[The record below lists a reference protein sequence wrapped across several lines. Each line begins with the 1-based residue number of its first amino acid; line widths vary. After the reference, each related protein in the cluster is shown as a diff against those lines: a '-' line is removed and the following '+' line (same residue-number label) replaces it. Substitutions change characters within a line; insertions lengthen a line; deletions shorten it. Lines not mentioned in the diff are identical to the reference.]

1 MIEKR
6 FEEFLE
12 KEELLKEDSSVL
24 LAVSGGIDSVV
35 MADLFHRSKINF
47 AIAHCNF
54 QLRGKESDGDEKFAE
69 QLAKKYSVVFFSTK
83 FETKKFSK
91 ANKLSTQEA
100 ARKLRYDWFEEV
112 CAKQDIDFIATAH
125 HLNDSIETFFINL
138 LRGTGIEGLKGIP
151 VKNGRIIRPLLPFTR
166 KEIEAYAKKRKLK
179 YREDSSNKEDV
190 YLRNKIRHQVIPLF
204 KEFNPKFEMS
214 MQQTMENIQLPI
226 ELFSKEILKT
236 FSHLFEEE
244 NKKLTASISQIKTLP
259 QPGQYLYYMLKPM
272 NFNIDATEE
281 ILQHHQSGKRF
292 YTNSHILTID
302 RDSIIIEEKNAKALN
317 EGQIEEGQKMFSNSE
332 LQLDFTYLLLT
343 AAAHE
348 KIPTEKNIHWVDAA
362 LLKFPL
368 QIRKWKAGD
377 SFIPLGMKG
386 KKKVS
391 DFFID
396 RKIPLPEKEKTC
408 VLLSGSQIVCIL
420 GQRIDER
427 FKVTDKTRKIFCIEV
442 HK

>member
-24 LAVSGGIDSVV
+24 LAVSGGVDSVV
-35 MADLFHRSKINF
+35 MADLFHRANINF

-54 QLRGKESDGDEKFAE
+54 QLRGKESDGDEQFAE
-69 QLAKKYSVVFFSTK
+69 RLAKKYSVVCFTTK
-83 FETKKFSK
+83 FDTKKFSR
-91 ANKLSTQEA
+91 ANKFSTQEA
-100 ARKLRYDWFEEV
+100 ARKLRYNWFEEV
-112 CAKQDIDFIATAH
+112 CMKHDIDLIGTAH

-151 VKNGRIIRPLLPFTR
+151 FKNGRVIRPLLSFTR

-179 YREDSSNKEDV
+179 FREDSSNNEDD
-190 YLRNKIRHQVIPLF
+190 YLRNKIRHKLIPVLR
-204 KEFNPKFEMS
+204 ELNPKFEVR
-214 MQQTMENIQLPI
+214 MQQTMENIQLPLEI
-226 ELFSKEILKT
+226 FSKEVLKS

-259 QPGQYLYYMLKPM
+259 QPAQYLYYLLKPM
-272 NFNIDATEE
+272 NFNIEAAEE

-292 YTNSHILTID
+292 YSGSHILTID
-302 RDSIIIEEKNAKALN
+302 RDLIIIEEKSTGTLN
-317 EGQIEEGQKMFSNSE
+317 EGKIEEGQKTFTNSQ

-343 AAAHE
+343 TAAHE
-348 KIPTEKNIHWVDAA
+348 KIPSEKNIHWVDAS

-368 QIRKWKAGD
+368 HIRKWKPGD